1 MYPVIKQALV
11 LLRHPISLVE
21 QHRMNTKILF
31 ENKVLEHLYS
41 SKIKQLNKAISAG
54 NKLRCLVLQAEAD
67 AICQELKH
75 FSTSK

>member
-1 MYPVIKQALV
+1 
-11 LLRHPISLVE
+11 
-21 QHRMNTKILF
+21 MNTKILF